1 MRTKEMSLDEF
12 EELVRANQ
20 KMVYLYVLALVGE
33 HFLAEDLAQ
42 ETFVRAYGSKDFRRR
57 AVRNV
62 PAWLRGTAR
71 HVVCEELRRNRR
83 HPVTF
88 LESVGVE
95 IDRMMRT
102 ARETG
107 ELLRD
112 ALRKCSEHL
121 TEKARSLLGMR
132 YGEGMSAV
140 EIGKKTGKTQTNINA
155 MLSRIRSGLRECI
168 KAEIETGT

>member
-1 MRTKEMSLDEF
+1 MRTKEMSLVEF
-12 EELVRANQ
+12 EELVRDHQ

-33 HFLAEDLAQ
+33 HFLAEDLTQ
-42 ETFVRAYGSKDFRRR
+42 ETFVRAYKSADFRRG

-71 HVVCEELRRNRR
+71 HAVCEELRRNRR

-95 IDRMMRT
+95 IDRLMRS

-112 ALRKCSEHL
+112 ALRKCTGRL
-121 TEKARSLLGMR
+121 TERARSLLAMR

-155 MLSRIRSGLRECI
+155 ILSRLRTGLRECI
-168 KAEIETGT
+168 KAEIRTGL